1 MGLFGSKDPQKTA
14 AIQEHKDARAELERI
29 SRRDR
34 AETDAFLD
42 ANDRVIA
49 AEKNVPWYR
58 R

>member
-1 MGLFGSKDPQKTA
+1 MAKDPQKAA
-14 AIQEHKDARAELERI
+14 AIKEHKDARAELERV

>member
-1 MGLFGSKDPQKTA
+1 MPKDPQKTA
-14 AIQEHKDARAELERI
+14 AIKEHKEARAELERI

-49 AEKNVPWYR
+49 AEKNVSWWR

>member
-1 MGLFGSKDPQKTA
+1 MFGSKDPQKAA
-14 AIQEHKDARAELERI
+14 AIKEHKDARAELERI

-49 AEKNVPWYR
+49 AEKNIPWYR